1 MPKSSS
7 RAKREPRQLMNTST
21 DRSTTAKQQL
31 NIRVDVQ
38 TRDLIDAAVDVLK
51 VDRTSFILDAAS
63 KRAQEV
69 IMDQQVFHLS
79 DDAFDRFEEAL
90 NAKPLSENKCLQIL
104 LNRKTRWR

>member
-1 MPKSSS
+1 
-7 RAKREPRQLMNTST
+7 MNTST
-21 DRSTTAKQQL
+21 DRGTAAKQQL
-31 NIRVDVQ
+31 NIRVDVH

-69 IMDQQVFHLS
+69 IMDQQVFHIS
-79 DDAFDRFEEAL
+79 DEAFDRFEEAL
-90 NAKPLSENKCLQIL
+90 NAKPLSANTCLLAL

>member
-1 MPKSSS
+1 
-7 RAKREPRQLMNTST
+7 MNTST
-21 DRSTTAKQQL
+21 DRSMAAKQQL

-79 DDAFDRFEEAL
+79 DEAFDRFEQAL
-90 NAKPLSENKCLQIL
+90 NAKPLSENKCLQTL

>member
-1 MPKSSS
+1 MT
-7 RAKREPRQLMNTST
+7 TSN
-21 DRSTTAKQQL
+21 DRGTAAKQQL
-31 NIRVDVQ
+31 NIRVDIQ

-51 VDRTSFILDAAS
+51 MDRTSFILDAAS

-90 NAKPLSENKCLQIL
+90 NATSLSENKCLQTL
-104 LNRKTRWR
+104 LNREPRWR

>member
-1 MPKSSS
+1 MISS
-7 RAKREPRQLMNTST
+7 A
-21 DRSTTAKQQL
+21 DRGTPAKQQL

-51 VDRTSFILDAAS
+51 MDRTSFILDAAS

-69 IMDQQVFHLS
+69 IMDQQVFRLS
-79 DDAFDRFEEAL
+79 DEAFDRFEEAL
-90 NAKPLSENKCLQIL
+90 SAKPLSENQCLQTL

>member
-1 MPKSSS
+1 
-7 RAKREPRQLMNTST
+7 MNTNT
-21 DRSTTAKQQL
+21 DRGTAAKQQL

-51 VDRTSFILDAAS
+51 MDRTSFILDAAS

-90 NAKPLSENKCLQIL
+90 NAKPLSENKCLQTL